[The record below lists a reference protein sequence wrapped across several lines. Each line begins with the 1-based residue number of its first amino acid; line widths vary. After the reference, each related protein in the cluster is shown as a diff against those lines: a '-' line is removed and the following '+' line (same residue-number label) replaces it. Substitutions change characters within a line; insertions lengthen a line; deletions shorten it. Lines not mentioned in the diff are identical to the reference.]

1 MRLHRR
7 TCTFVKIAQPMK
19 SVNSLPPP
27 EECNCF
33 AVRAAAR
40 HISQSYDQF
49 LAPSGLRTTQLS
61 ILTRLKRKGPLTIN
75 ALAKEMVMDRTT
87 LGRNVLPLQ
96 RNGLITIKPA
106 ASDRRAK
113 ELRLTKAGENRLQQ
127 ALEGWSQ
134 AQARFEAAFGED
146 RAADLR
152 ALLRTAAASEFAPG
166 TTNR

>member
-1 MRLHRR
+1 
-7 TCTFVKIAQPMK
+7 MK
-19 SVNSLPPP
+19 TVNSLPPP

-40 HISQSYDQF
+40 HVSQCYDGF
-49 LAPSGLRTTQLS
+49 LAPTGLRTSQYS
-61 ILTRLKRKGPLTIN
+61 ILARLKRNI
-75 ALAKEMVMDRTT
+75 
-87 LGRNVLPLQ
+87 LPLQ
-96 RNGLITIKPA
+96 RDGLIKIKSA

-113 ELRLTKAGENRLQQ
+113 ELRLTKAGESRLQQ
-127 ALEGWSQ
+127 AREGWSQ

-152 ALLRTAAASEFAPG
+152 ELLRTAAASEFAPG